1 MTIRQQ
7 QAAGDKQQAH
17 SRWRVSGREW
27 LAATRPYRLC
37 IVSCWPRVRKL
48 LICCSLLVAGCLF
61 AAPPH
66 QFDGAAAMEYVRE
79 VVRFGPRWVGSAGH
93 TRTENW
99 LRAQL
104 GTGVLEE
111 DVFTASTPVGAKVLR
126 NFIAK
131 FPGTKDGIIV
141 VAGHYDTLYD
151 RPDFVGANDG
161 GSSTGLLL
169 QLAKDLRTQLRGGK
183 REGYSVWVV
192 WLDGEEA
199 FRQWTAQ
206 DSVYGSRHLAE
217 KWQSTGVLKTI
228 KAFLLVDMVGDAEL
242 NIDRDRN
249 STSWLED
256 LIYRVATRQGYQSHF
271 FARSIE
277 VDDDHVPFLKRGI
290 PAADLIDFQYGY
302 NNAFWHTKDDTL
314 DKLEPQEP
322 ADGGQCD

>member
-1 MTIRQQ
+1 M
-7 QAAGDKQQAH
+7 
-17 SRWRVSGREW
+17 
-27 LAATRPYRLC
+27 
-37 IVSCWPRVRKL
+37 
-48 LICCSLLVAGCLF
+48 
-61 AAPPH
+61 
-66 QFDGAAAMEYVRE
+66 
-79 VVRFGPRWVGSAGH
+79 
-93 TRTENW
+93 
-99 LRAQL
+99 
-104 GTGVLEE
+104 
-111 DVFTASTPVGAKVLR
+111 
-126 NFIAK
+126 
-131 FPGTKDGIIV
+131 
-141 VAGHYDTLYD
+141 
-151 RPDFVGANDG
+151 
-161 GSSTGLLL
+161 
-169 QLAKDLRTQLRGGK
+169 
-183 REGYSVWVV
+183 V

-217 KWQSTGVLKTI
+217 KWQSTGILKTI

-314 DKLEPQEP
+314 DKLSPKSLQMVGSVIEETIRVLDQ
-322 ADGGQCD
+322 Q